1 MNDNQPQ
8 NGPSGSPDAAAWFVR
23 LQRRPDDG
31 ALRQAFETWLAADQ
45 RNREDWEAVD
55 GAWTRMGD
63 LKDDPGVLAARQA
76 MKADLA
82 AARRQPHMRWAA
94 GIAATLL
101 TAGAMLGYGT
111 WRQAEKVGAEAVVAA
126 AAPQA
131 LAVYATQVGG
141 QKVVAL
147 EDGSRVTLST
157 DTEVRLT
164 EWGRRRSLTVVK
176 GEAFFEVAKNP
187 DRPFVVTASGRTVTA
202 LGTAFDV
209 RVDPGQWSVSLLEGK
224 IRVAAPQAVIDITP
238 GHELVQTGDQPWT
251 VQSRNVADLT
261 SWRDGSLVFEN
272 RPLGAIVQEMNR
284 YSARKVR
291 INDATL
297 AATPL
302 SGRFRTGDVAGFVAT
317 LEAYGMAKAGQTSPA
332 LIDLYPPAGE

>member
-8 NGPSGSPDAAAWFVR
+8 IGPSGSPDAAEWFVR

-31 ALRQAFETWLAADQ
+31 ALRQAFETWLAADP
-45 RNREDWEAVD
+45 RNRRDWDAVD

-63 LKDDPGVLAARQA
+63 LKDDPSVLAARQA
-76 MKADLA
+76 MKVDLA

-101 TAGAMLGYGT
+101 TAGAMLGYGS
-111 WRQAEKVGAEAVVAA
+111 WRQAAEGQDKAVIAA
-126 AAPQA
+126 TPRA
-131 LAVYATQVGG
+131 LAVYATPVGG
-141 QKVVAL
+141 QQIVTL
-147 EDGSRVTLST
+147 EDGSKVTLST
-157 DTEVRLT
+157 DTEVRLN
-164 EWGRRRSLTVVK
+164 EWGRRRGLTVVK

-209 RVDPGQWSVSLLEGK
+209 RVEPGQWSVSLLEGK
-224 IRVAAPQAVIDITP
+224 IRVAAAHAVVDITP
-238 GHELVQTGDQPWT
+238 GHELVQAGDKPWT

-291 INDATL
+291 INDAAL

-317 LEAYGMAKAGQTSPA
+317 LEAYGMAKAGQTSPS